1 MQSRPCLIS
10 KNEPSRL
17 NPSCSGSCLLP
28 LAVSP
33 PQEGAPL
40 WLCPALPSQAPS
52 VGRGAGE
59 LGGSRPPPPH
69 VGRVLPF
76 VSSLPPLDSAGTPFP
91 RLLHEKTE
99 AQNDER
105 LLPRP
110 TWRVNISQAQYSG
123 VWIAN
128 LHSVHTL
135 HNHSIK
141 WILTQ

>member
-1 MQSRPCLIS
+1 M
-10 KNEPSRL
+10 
-17 NPSCSGSCLLP
+17 
-28 LAVSP
+28 
-33 PQEGAPL
+33 
-40 WLCPALPSQAPS
+40 ALPSPAFTGPI
-52 VGRGAGE
+52 RG
-59 LGGSRPPPPH
+59 GGGQVSWEGAAPPPH